1 VGAETT
7 TVRSRWV
14 AAAADTGRALGA
26 NGRSVRYVR
35 ACDHHPRQP
44 TNRAA
49 RDSATPF
56 PIAAPAHDQTY
67 TAVPRVPPCTHA
79 RPRVC
84 TISVRTGHVLDDD
97 RASEATDLQSD
108 IVLYVLLPCMH
119 LASHMGSTCPLA
131 CVACISQCPASHD
144 HLTPPPVY
152 LTSARTKD
160 LRTYH
165 PTLPTTHARLMKMC
179 TGVVSCTFNC
189 FFVCAI

>member
-1 VGAETT
+1 MNGWVLRRPRYGLDGLRQQLTPGG
-7 TVRSRWV
+7 RWE
-14 AAAADTGRALGA
+14 
-26 NGRSVRYVR
+26 
-35 ACDHHPRQP
+35 PM
-44 TNRAA
+44 AA
-49 RDSATPF
+49 RYDT
-56 PIAAPAHDQTY
+56 
-67 TAVPRVPPCTHA
+67 RVPPCTHA